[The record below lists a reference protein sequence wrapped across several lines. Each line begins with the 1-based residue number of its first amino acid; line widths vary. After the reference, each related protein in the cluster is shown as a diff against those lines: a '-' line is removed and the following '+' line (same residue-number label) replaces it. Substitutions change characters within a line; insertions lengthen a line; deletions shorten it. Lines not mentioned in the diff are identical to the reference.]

1 MIVPFLQFFNLLRR
15 SMKMKPD
22 GILVVTCPNFFG
34 FFLDM
39 VKRCDK
45 MADLRH
51 DAIVP
56 AIWTLK
62 VKSLLFLGF

>member
-1 MIVPFLQFFNLLRR
+1 
-15 SMKMKPD
+15 MKMKPD

-34 FFLDM
+34 FFVDM

-51 DAIVP
+51 ETIIP
-56 AIWTLK
+56 AIWTLI
-62 VKSLLFLGF
+62 VKLLLFLGF